1 MRESGSAKGL
11 EIGNRIGVIADLIIG
26 GKKVTTKTKRWYKD
40 VGLGF
45 RTPAGKF

>member
-1 MRESGSAKGL
+1 LLG
-11 EIGNRIGVIADLIIG
+11 ITG

-45 RTPAGKF
+45 RTPAGEYRRDEEDRRGGGR